1 MLRRRLLALALAACS
16 AAAIAQPAIAQ
27 PKADDAAPRVLL
39 STSEGDITLELD
51 AARAPRSVANFLQ
64 YVRAGHYD
72 GTVFHRVIENFMIQG
87 GGFTP
92 DMKQKPT
99 RAPIPIESQNG
110 LKNER
115 GSVAMARTS
124 DPNSAT
130 SQFFI
135 NVVDNGRL
143 DFPSFDGHGYAVFGK
158 VVSGMDVV
166 DRIRKLPTT
175 SSGPHQNVPAQPVL
189 IRSARVESAAPS
201 TPAKAP
207 EKK

>member
-1 MLRRRLLALALAACS
+1 MLRRRLLALALAVCS
-16 AAAIAQPAIAQ
+16 AAAFAQ
-27 PKADDAAPRVLL
+27 PKAEDAAPRVLL

-51 AARAPRSVANFLQ
+51 ATRAPKSVANFLQ

-92 DMKQKPT
+92 DLKQKPT
-99 RAPIPIESQNG
+99 RAPIAIESQNG
-110 LKNER
+110 LKNLR
-115 GSVAMARTS
+115 GSIAMARTS

-135 NVVDNGRL
+135 NVVDNARL
-143 DFPSFDGHGYAVFGK
+143 DFPGFDGHGYAVFGK
-158 VVSGMDVV
+158 VVAGMDVV

-175 SSGPHQNVPAQPVL
+175 ANGPHQNVPAQPVL
-189 IRSARVESAAPS
+189 IRSARVESASPSTSAP